1 MIVSSTK
8 QFCNKPVLAH
18 SGREEYCK
26 LVQELSLTVE
36 KTITG
41 LPTELLLLF
50 ADDAILG
57 QKRGPV
63 KG

>member
-26 LVQELSLTVE
+26 LVQEPPLTVE
-36 KTITG
+36 ETITR
-41 LPTELLLLF
+41 LPSELLLLLLF
-50 ADDAILG
+50 ADEAILG
-57 QKRGPV
+57 QKEGTL
-63 KG
+63 